1 MFLRTLN
8 RNIVNLEHVHSIEKH
23 SYKKQQHGKLVQLY
37 SISVN
42 YPMFQSEGEAFRDDS
57 VQIVSDLTESQA
69 NFYLD
74 EIAKGVGT
82 CLGLNA
88 MDIVKLEKISTAMS
102 LAEQLPTFFA
112 ENKRARDDLNQV
124 KGDDPVLNELATQVN
139 ELVEKSRF

>member
-88 MDIVKLEKISTAMS
+88 MDIVKLEKYQRQCLLQSSFLHFSPKINVHVTI
-102 LAEQLPTFFA
+102 
-112 ENKRARDDLNQV
+112 
-124 KGDDPVLNELATQVN
+124 
-139 ELVEKSRF
+139 